1 MRRVLQAYL
10 SEEGMSAVVDM
21 VMSASPL
28 GRAFTFLVAV
38 WSCLPA
44 VRRLGQEGLCGAVAG
59 VGGSGSLSPAPNI
72 HASHG
77 ARSSMLSP
85 VLMLC

>member
-1 MRRVLQAYL
+1 
-10 SEEGMSAVVDM
+10 MSAVVDM

-44 VRRLGQEGLCGAVAG
+44 VRHLGQEGLCGAVAG
-59 VGGSGSLSPAPNI
+59 VGGSGSLSPALHI
-72 HASHG
+72 RASHG